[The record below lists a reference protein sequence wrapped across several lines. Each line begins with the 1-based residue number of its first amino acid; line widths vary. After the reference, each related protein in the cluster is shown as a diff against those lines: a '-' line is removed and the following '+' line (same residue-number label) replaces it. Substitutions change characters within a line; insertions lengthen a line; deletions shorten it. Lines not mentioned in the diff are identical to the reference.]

1 MNSEEYTR
9 NLKLPLLVPNQ
20 SGKEFTHNEALIIID
35 SLIHNVVIDILNTPP
50 TELNVGNKYIIGAN
64 AGGDFKNKENQI
76 AIYDENGWK
85 FVEVQNGY
93 FVWVINHSSLYIFE
107 NNIWKIL
114 DISDK
119 RIKVTEPKTNEILKY
134 DGLNF
139 INSNSLSNIEQLSI
153 ISNLIVKDADKLS
166 KFRLEVNE
174 NGSDI
179 NVSNNGVNWL
189 KCISIDN
196 SSGKVDFGTDIT
208 IKGDPITSGN
218 SLIEIRENYDI
229 TEASILEFTNLELN
243 CQHKFVITSL
253 TGSSSSTSHMFC
265 NIGYDS
271 TYIETDYC
279 WESLITNSGESY
291 SYVKNKNKTN
301 SYQITSDKYTDSGIK
316 NIASANIEF
325 YIDPS
330 NSAEKFM
337 SCIVKVATN
346 YSSLKYYKTVSSCLV
361 YNDNQINKIKFFL
374 ANGNFMSGSIKH
386 YIIK

>member
-35 SLIHNVVIDILNTPP
+35 SLIHNAVIDILNTPP

-64 AGGDFKNKENQI
+64 AGRDFKNKENQI

-85 FVEVQNGY
+85 FAEVQNGY

-134 DGLNF
+134 DRLNF

-174 NGSDI
+174 NCSDI

-208 IKGDPITSGN
+208 IKGDPITSRN

-243 CQHKFVITSL
+243 CQHKFVITIHRKRL
-253 TGSSSSTSHMFC
+253 HSSKNSTR
-265 NIGYDS
+265 
-271 TYIETDYC
+271 
-279 WESLITNSGESY
+279 
-291 SYVKNKNKTN
+291 
-301 SYQITSDKYTDSGIK
+301 
-316 NIASANIEF
+316 A
-325 YIDPS
+325 
-330 NSAEKFM
+330 
-337 SCIVKVATN
+337 
-346 YSSLKYYKTVSSCLV
+346 
-361 YNDNQINKIKFFL
+361 
-374 ANGNFMSGSIKH
+374 
-386 YIIK
+386 